1 MDGFE
6 VSLKKGLRL
15 ASGDITLYSEEG
27 YFSEQA
33 DFLLDLE
40 DLKLEET
47 AHVLQTEGFVIT
59 EKISR
64 GVLIQGIS
72 PESYAAVT
80 GMKKE
85 LAATEI
91 SIGVELARTL
101 DIQKGDMVRLALANG
116 NRGFK
121 GLPRLETYEV
131 SNIFEL
137 GLYEKDLRGVYLLKS
152 ELQQSLNLEGK
163 INQILINVPKSQ
175 ISESETSSEKIE
187 NYAERL
193 RSYLGS
199 AFVIRPFWSDFDY
212 LFEAVKTEKFWIGM
226 ILQIVV
232 VISIFNVLAFIIFV
246 NEKRSREIFLLKAL
260 GLGQER
266 LKKVWYIFIFL
277 FWFLSCLISV
287 LMVWLFN
294 FMLGRLSLFEL
305 PGDVYHLG
313 RLEMMIGWEDYVL
326 VFSSVLLWLLFLSWL
341 GLRRVR
347 QQSVL
352 YGLRREFS

>member
-6 VSLKKGLRL
+6 VSLKRGLRL

-27 YFSEQA
+27 YFSEKA

-40 DLKLEET
+40 ELELEQT

-59 EKISR
+59 EDISR

-72 PESYAAVT
+72 PESYADVT
-80 GMKKE
+80 GMKKD
-85 LAATEI
+85 LKPTEI

-101 DIQKGDMVRLALANG
+101 GVQQGDPIRLALANG

-121 GLPRLETYEV
+121 GLPRLETYTV
-131 SNIFEL
+131 SSIFEL
-137 GLYEKDLRGVYLLKS
+137 GLYEKDLRGVYILKS
-152 ELQQSLNLEGK
+152 ELQEALDLEGK
-163 INQILINVPKSQ
+163 INQILINIPKSQ
-175 ISESETSSEKIE
+175 MNESGPNSEQIE
-187 NYAERL
+187 NYASRL
-193 RSYLGS
+193 RSYLGP
-199 AFVIRPFWSDFDY
+199 AFIIRPFWSDFGY

-266 LKKVWYIFIFL
+266 LKQVWYIFIFL
-277 FWFLSCLISV
+277 FWFLSCLISIV
-287 LMVWLFN
+287 MVWSFN
-294 FMLGRLSLFEL
+294 FMLGYLSLFEL

-313 RLEMMIGWEDYVL
+313 RLEMMIGWGDYAL
-326 VFSSVLLWLLFLSWL
+326 VFTSALLWLLFLSWL

>member
-1 MDGFE
+1 MT
-6 VSLKKGLRL
+6 LKKSLRL
-15 ASGDITLYSEEG
+15 ASGDITLFSEDG

-33 DFLLDLE
+33 DFLNDLE
-40 DLKLEET
+40 ELQINQRTL
-47 AHVLQTEGFVIT
+47 VLQTEGFVIT
-59 EKISR
+59 ENVSR
-64 GVLIQGIS
+64 GVLIQGVS
-72 PESYAAVT
+72 PDSYAGVT
-80 GMKKE
+80 GFKE
-85 LAATEI
+85 ELLPGGI
-91 SIGVELARTL
+91 SIGVELAETL
-101 DIQKGDMVRLALANG
+101 GVKKGDPIRVALANG

-121 GLPRLETYEV
+121 GLPRLETYTV
-131 SNIFEL
+131 SSIFEL
-137 GLYEKDLRGVYLLKS
+137 GLYEKDLRGVYILKS

-163 INQILINVPKSQ
+163 VNQVLMNIPA
-175 ISESETSSEKIE
+175 SERNDQTSYSEEIE
-187 NYAERL
+187 NFASRL
-193 RSYLGS
+193 RSYLGP
-199 AFVIRPFWSDFDY
+199 AFSIRPYWSDFSY

-266 LKKVWYIFIFL
+266 LKQVWYMFIFL

-287 LMVWLFN
+287 VMVWCFN
-294 FMLGRLSLFEL
+294 FMLGHLSFFEL

-313 RLEMMIGWEDYVL
+313 RLEMIIGREDYLL
-326 VFSSVLLWLLFLSWL
+326 VFLSALVWLLFLSWL